1 VHVSDADVKAYID
14 KNHAALDKPAQ
25 VNARHILVAD
35 LPTALEV
42 ESKLK
47 AGAKFEDMAKQYS
60 TDTSSKDKGG
70 DLGFFGRGQMVPP
83 FEAAA
88 FSQQIGVV
96 GPPVKSPFGYHIIEV
111 LAKKPATT
119 ANLANSGATV
129 RDQMTQQQEQAVIP
143 TFLQT
148 LRSKA
153 TIQITDA
160 ALQDAVPPAPPAP
173 AASGAVP
180 ATNPPASGQ

>member
-1 VHVSDADVKAYID
+1 VH
-14 KNHAALDKPAQ
+14 
-25 VNARHILVAD
+25 ARHILVAD
-35 LPTALEV
+35 LATAQEV
-42 ESKLK
+42 EGKLK
-47 AGAKFEDMAKQYS
+47 AGAKFEALAKQYS
-60 TDTSSKDKGG
+60 KDPSSADKGG

-88 FSQQIGVV
+88 FSQKIGVV

-111 LAKKPATT
+111 LEKKPATPAT
-119 ANLANSGATV
+119 YANSATTV
-129 RDQMTQQQEQAVIP
+129 RDQLTQQQEQTQIP
-143 TFLQT
+143 AFLQT

-160 ALQDAVPPAPPAP
+160 ALQDAVPPVPPGPTAT
-173 AASGAVP
+173 AATP